1 MVPNFVSV
9 TWHGDSFHGLVVQD
23 VENLILL
30 VLYFCLME
38 EGEEKER
45 KKKRRKKSL
54 WSRRFSLVLDLA
66 CWLCSRLHLLGANK
80 G

>member
-45 KKKRRKKSL
+45 KKKRRKKIAVEQEVFPGAGPSL
-54 WSRRFSLVLDLA
+54 LA
-66 CWLCSRLHLLGANK
+66 V
-80 G
+80 